1 MTPSDGIAANCTA
14 SWNVSL
20 NVTYPDCCPS
30 PVHVVCRIGHA
41 MGMLLTVLLTTNYC
55 FAQSGMHLRAPNTS
69 LRIDLTSGTAPPA
82 ISESG
87 LYIDI
92 GSKTIAPGIIPYGV
106 NAPLWSDGAHK
117 TRYMALPGD
126 SRIEFSRDGDWGFPP
141 NSVLVKNFHLDL
153 IADDGTMG
161 RQIVET
167 RLLVKVGDTS
177 QWQGF
182 SYLWDEEARD
192 AQLLTSGRVETY
204 AVVDPADSSRALQ
217 LDYLYPAPEDCGR
230 CHTYGAGQILGAR
243 TSQMNGSI
251 DYDGVVAHQLE
262 ALNSMGLFT
271 EDIGIDF
278 AGFPRLSDPSDLS
291 EPITARARS
300 YLQANCAHCHLPG
313 GLRRTE
319 IDLRF
324 ATPLEEMGILD
335 EPSDVDDLGSS
346 NRRLLKPG
354 EPDNSVLLLRT
365 SELGRQRMPPLAT
378 GVVDPLGTGILR
390 AWILSLG
397 SSTAV
402 AEDESLPHRTGLFD
416 SYPNPFNAVTIVR
429 FELVRASAVRL
440 ELFDVMGRRVRELA
454 KGWRAAGR
462 HSVEWDGRGS
472 GGESLATGI
481 YLARLTTDDAVDVRR
496 LSLIK

>member
-1 MTPSDGIAANCTA
+1 
-14 SWNVSL
+14 
-20 NVTYPDCCPS
+20 
-30 PVHVVCRIGHA
+30 
-41 MGMLLTVLLTTNYC
+41 MLLTVLLANYC
-55 FAQSGMHLRAPNTS
+55 FAQSGTYTRAPNTS
-69 LRIDLTSGTAPPA
+69 LRIDLTSGTAPTA

-87 LYIDI
+87 LYSDMA
-92 GSKTIAPGIIPYGV
+92 SRTVAPGIIPYGV

-117 TRYMALPGD
+117 TRYLALPGD

-153 IADDGTMG
+153 VADDGTMG

-167 RLLVKVGDTS
+167 RLLVKVGDTP

-182 SYLWDEEARD
+182 SYLWDQETSD
-192 AQLLTSGRVETY
+192 AQLLTSSRVETY
-204 AVVDPADSSRALQ
+204 TVVDPADSSRALQ
-217 LDYLYPAPEDCGR
+217 LDYVYPAPEDCGR

-243 TSQMNGSI
+243 TSQMNGYF

-262 ALNSMGLFT
+262 ALNSMGMFT

-278 AGFPRLSDPSDLS
+278 AGFPRLSDPSDLN
-291 EPITARARS
+291 EPIKDRARS

-324 ATPLEEMGILD
+324 DTPLEEMGILD
-335 EPSDVDDLGSS
+335 EESGVDDLGGSA
-346 NRRLLKPG
+346 RRLLKPG
-354 EPDNSVLLLRT
+354 EPDNSILLLRT
-365 SELGRQRMPPLAT
+365 HELGKQRMPPLAT

-402 AEDESLPHRTGLFD
+402 AEEASLPQRTRLFD
-416 SYPNPFNAVTIVR
+416 SYPNPFNAVTIVQ
-429 FELVRASAVRL
+429 FELARASAVRL
-440 ELFDVMGRRVRELA
+440 ELFDIVGRPVRELA
-454 KGWRAAGR
+454 RGWYAAGR
-462 HSVEWDGRGS
+462 HSVEWGGRGK
-472 GGESLATGI
+472 GGKSLATGI
-481 YLARLTTDDAVDVRR
+481 YLVRLTTDDVVDVRR